1 MAKKTKKVETIDL
14 TPTWTGILPVLLAI
28 YEFGDKSVA
37 IAELRKMAGLADD
50 YNDMVKTMGDAPL
63 TSDR

>member
-1 MAKKTKKVETIDL
+1 MTTKTTNV

-28 YEFGDKSVA
+28 YEFGDKATA

-50 YNDMVKTMGDAPL
+50 YNDMVNEVQYLPK
-63 TSDR
+63 RKEK